1 LKRDRT
7 TARQVWEMVGKLV
20 NNAAESFLAIDGSVQ
35 NKQHSKSTGLV
46 KKQCSGAVGG
56 LVRGIGVVNLV
67 HGDGQEHRPIGHR
80 IHDNTAG
87 GKTNARTGRWE
98 RPFQGRA
105 DQRGCGQRHPAKT
118 VPFDGWC
125 AAWGNLQLANPLKLA
140 FHATRLVGLTK
151 EGGYVHPQRNRVDA
165 RTAQGRC
172 CRQTECPHGALEK
185 CLSRSSRSSWLPKTA
200 ALAGPPPMGLMKT
213 PPHRPLKMRTACV
226 GRPNGSTAE
235 SSG

>member
-1 LKRDRT
+1 
-7 TARQVWEMVGKLV
+7 MVGKLV

-87 GKTNARTGRWE
+87 GKTNARKGRWE

-140 FHATRLVGLTK
+140 FHATLKSNRLVGLTK
-151 EGGYVHPQRNRVDA
+151 EGGCVHPNETGWTPERLKAGVVVKLNAHTGHWKSAFQGQAVQAGCPKRRHWLA
-165 RTAQGRC
+165 RHQWA
-172 CRQTECPHGALEK
+172 
-185 CLSRSSRSSWLPKTA
+185 
-200 ALAGPPPMGLMKT
+200 
-213 PPHRPLKMRTACV
+213 
-226 GRPNGSTAE
+226 
-235 SSG
+235 